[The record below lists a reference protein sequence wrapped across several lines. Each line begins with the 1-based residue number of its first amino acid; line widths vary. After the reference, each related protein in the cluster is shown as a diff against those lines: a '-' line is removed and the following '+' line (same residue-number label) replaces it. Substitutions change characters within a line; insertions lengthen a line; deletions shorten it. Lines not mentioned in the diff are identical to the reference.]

1 MVVLAVFVAA
11 QLKMTHPLIEVRVFG
26 YAGFSLG
33 MLILLMASDGV
44 LGLNFLLPILLQRAF
59 VVYAYARRIS
69 GILGFR
75 L

>member
-1 MVVLAVFVAA
+1 MAR
-11 QLKMTHPLIEVRVFG
+11 PLIEVRVFG

-33 MLILLMASDGV
+33 MLILLRASGGV

-59 VVYAYARRIS
+59 VAYAYSRRIS